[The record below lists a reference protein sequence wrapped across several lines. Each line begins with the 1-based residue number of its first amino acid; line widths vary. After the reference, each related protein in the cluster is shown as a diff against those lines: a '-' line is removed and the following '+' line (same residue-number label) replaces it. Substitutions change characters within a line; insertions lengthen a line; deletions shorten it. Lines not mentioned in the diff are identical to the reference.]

1 MTSSFIYIATPVIL
15 MAFSTIEKTNTVPI
29 PLIIV
34 VGITIAINNPQN
46 GTGNPVITSA
56 ESKNVVPLIKVPSA
70 PIKATIKI

>member
-34 VGITIAINNPQN
+34 VGITIAIN
-46 GTGNPVITSA
+46 
-56 ESKNVVPLIKVPSA
+56 K
-70 PIKATIKI
+70 